1 MYERLNRESMPLAA
15 RANMGFTTTAG
26 APIAAEGIHP
36 CRIDQVTPAREES
49 RGLNRSSRLD
59 QRTMK
64 RAGRRGDTLLEMAL
78 VLVPLMALIFG
89 ITDFGFAIFL
99 RNAFQHSV
107 REGVRYAVTYRTVP
121 GMGHDASI
129 KSVVQTNAVG
139 MLAGPSG
146 ASQIRI
152 RYYLPDTLVETPNNW
167 PGNLV
172 EVSIENYQWRWMA
185 PLLRSSTPIGV
196 TVRSMDRME
205 GLPGG
210 TMPPAR

>member
-1 MYERLNRESMPLAA
+1 MPLAA
-15 RANMGFTTTAG
+15 RAYIGFITSAG
-26 APIAAEGIHP
+26 APIVAESIHP
-36 CRIDQVTPAREES
+36 WRIDQLTPTRQES
-49 RGLNRSSRLD
+49 RGLNRSSRRD
-59 QRTMK
+59 QRTMFK
-64 RAGRRGDTLLEMAL
+64 RAGRRGSTFVELAL
-78 VLVPLMALIFG
+78 VLIPWMALILG

-107 REGVRYAVTYRTVP
+107 REGVRYAVTYQTVS

-139 MLAGPSG
+139 MLGGASG
-146 ASQIRI
+146 ASQIHI

-172 EVSIENYQWRWMA
+172 EVSIENYQWGWMA
-185 PLLRSSTPIGV
+185 PLLRTSTPMSV

-210 TMPPAR
+210 SLPPAR